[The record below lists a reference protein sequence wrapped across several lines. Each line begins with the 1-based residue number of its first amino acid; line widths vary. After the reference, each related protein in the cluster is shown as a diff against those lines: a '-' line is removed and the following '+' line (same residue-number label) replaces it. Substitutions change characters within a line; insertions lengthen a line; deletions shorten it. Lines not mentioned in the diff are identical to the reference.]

1 MKTCPINPAAILID
15 LDGTL
20 ADSLSVMREA
30 YQLFLDDFQVRG
42 TDDEFASLNGPPLI
56 EVVRRLKVGHGL
68 PHDADSLTAK
78 YFGIIDQLYSSVS
91 PAHGARQLLST
102 AKLRGC
108 RVSVVTSNSSDRTST
123 WLARVDLAQFVDF
136 IISGEQVKYGKPDPE
151 PYFLASRKLD
161 CPVDRIIAIEDSVQG
176 ATSAIGAGLY
186 TYLLSPACK
195 APIAHEGAVPAL
207 SLEQIA
213 VDVWPPSGVRPIFG
227 SEVS

>member
-56 EVVRRLKVGHGL
+56 EVVRRLKVAHGL
-68 PHDADSLTAK
+68 PHDEETLAK
-78 YFGIIDQLYSSVS
+78 RYFGIIDQLYSGVS

-102 AKLRGC
+102 AQARNC
-108 RVSVVTSNSSDRTST
+108 RVAVVTSNSSERTSS
-123 WLARVDLAQFVDF
+123 WLARVGLTEYVDF
-136 IISGEQVKYGKPDPE
+136 IVSGEQVKYGKPDPE
-151 PYFLASRKLD
+151 PYLLASRKVG
-161 CPVDRIIAIEDSVQG
+161 CPVDRVIAIEDSAQG

-186 TYLLSPACK
+186 TYLLTPACK
-195 APIAHEGAVPAL
+195 APFAHEGAVPVL
-207 SLEQIA
+207 SLEHIA
-213 VDVWPPSGVRPIFG
+213 DDLWGGKRSPQPFQ
-227 SEVS
+227 

>member
-30 YQLFLDDFQVRG
+30 YQLFLDDFQVCG
-42 TDDEFASLNGPPLI
+42 TDDEFSSLNGPPLV
-56 EVVRRLKVGHGL
+56 EVVRRLKVAHGL
-68 PHDADSLTAK
+68 PDDEATLATK
-78 YFGIIDQLYSSVS
+78 YFGIIDQLYTGVS

-102 AKLRGC
+102 AQARNC
-108 RVSVVTSNSSDRTST
+108 HVAVVTSNSSERTSS
-123 WLARVDLAQFVDF
+123 WLARVGLMGYVDF

-151 PYFLASRKLD
+151 PYLLGSRRAD
-161 CPVDRIIAIEDSVQG
+161 CPIDKIIAIEDSIQG

-186 TYLLSPACK
+186 TYLVTPICK
-195 APIAHEGAVPAL
+195 ESVAHIGTVSAP

-213 VDVWPPSGVRPIFG
+213 IDVWGQTHAPL
-227 SEVS
+227 